1 MFKYIFLWKME
12 ENQNKQ
18 KEKMNVTLKH
28 IEKVLFILTC

>member
-1 MFKYIFLWKME
+1 ME

-28 IEKVLFILTC
+28 IEKVLFILTCYKMVFVN